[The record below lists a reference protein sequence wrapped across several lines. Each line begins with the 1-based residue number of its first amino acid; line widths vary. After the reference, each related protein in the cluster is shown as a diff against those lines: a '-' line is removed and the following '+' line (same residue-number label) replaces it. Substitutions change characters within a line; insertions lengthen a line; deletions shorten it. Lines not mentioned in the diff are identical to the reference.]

1 MSTTPSLW
9 KEPPPGA
16 AAIPFPT
23 DLTTDAMQDAGFVRQ
38 AFAGIASRYVLA
50 NHVLS
55 LGIDCLW
62 RRTTAR
68 RIALLKPSRI
78 LDLATGS
85 GDLAQT
91 VQAACPDAKI
101 LGADFSVPMM
111 RQAQRRGL
119 DALVAADG
127 MNLPFQ
133 DESFDVLTV
142 AFGLRN
148 MASWPQALQE
158 MSRVLRP
165 GGRLFVLDFSIP
177 RLPGLRQL
185 YLLYLKHV
193 MPAIA
198 GWITGKREAY
208 VYLCGSIEKF
218 PSGAD
223 MNALIQA
230 NGFASATATP
240 LTFGIAALYEAKK

>member
-1 MSTTPSLW
+1 
-9 KEPPPGA
+9 
-16 AAIPFPT
+16 
-23 DLTTDAMQDAGFVRQ
+23 MQDAGFVRQ

-68 RIALLKPSRI
+68 RIAELNPQRV

-85 GDLAQT
+85 GDLAQAIQNT
-91 VQAACPDAKI
+91 CPQAKV

-111 RQAQRRGL
+111 REAQKRQLR
-119 DALVAADG
+119 ALIAADG
-127 MNLPFQ
+127 LALPFQ
-133 DESFDVLTV
+133 DGVFDVLTV

-148 MASWPQALQE
+148 MASWPAALQE

-177 RLPGLRQL
+177 RIPGLRQM
-185 YLLYLKHV
+185 YLFYLKEIMTRV
-193 MPAIA
+193 A

-208 VYLCGSIEKF
+208 VYLCGSIERF
-218 PSGAD
+218 PSGKE
-223 MNALIQA
+223 MESLICA
-230 NGFASATATP
+230 SGFASARSRQ
-240 LTFGIAALYEAKK
+240 LTLGIASLYEAVK

>member
-1 MSTTPSLW
+1 
-9 KEPPPGA
+9 
-16 AAIPFPT
+16 
-23 DLTTDAMQDAGFVRQ
+23 MQDAGFVRQ

-68 RIALLKPSRI
+68 RIAELNPQRV

-85 GDLAQT
+85 GDLAQA
-91 VQAACPDAKI
+91 VQSACPQAKV

-111 RQAQRRGL
+111 REAQKRHFHRL
-119 DALVAADG
+119 IAADG
-127 MNLPFQ
+127 LALPFQ
-133 DESFDVLTV
+133 DGVFDVLTV

-148 MASWPQALQE
+148 MASWPAALKE
-158 MSRVLRP
+158 MNRVLRP

-177 RLPGLRQL
+177 RIPGIRQL
-185 YLLYLKHV
+185 YLFYLKQI
-193 MPAIA
+193 MTRIA

-208 VYLCGSIEKF
+208 VYLCGSIERF
-218 PSGAD
+218 PSGRD
-223 MNALIQA
+223 MESLICA
-230 NGFASATATP
+230 NGFNSASSRQ
-240 LTFGIAALYEAKK
+240 LTLGIASLYEAVK

>member
-1 MSTTPSLW
+1 
-9 KEPPPGA
+9 
-16 AAIPFPT
+16 
-23 DLTTDAMQDAGFVRQ
+23 MQDAGFVRQ

-68 RIALLKPSRI
+68 RIAALEPRRV

-85 GDLAQT
+85 GDLAQA
-91 VQAACPDAKI
+91 VQAACPQAKV

-111 RQAQRRGL
+111 REAQARKFHTL
-119 DALVAADG
+119 IAADG
-127 MNLPFQ
+127 LALPFQ
-133 DESFDVLTV
+133 DAVFDVVTV

-148 MASWPQALQE
+148 MASWPDALQE

-177 RLPGLRQL
+177 RTPGIRQL
-185 YLLYLKHV
+185 YLFYLKRI
-193 MPAIA
+193 MPRIA
-198 GWITGKREAY
+198 GWITGQREAY
-208 VYLCGSIEKF
+208 EYLCGSIERF
-218 PSGAD
+218 PSGRE
-223 MNALIQA
+223 MEALITA
-230 NGFASATATP
+230 NGFQSASGTP
-240 LTFGIAALYEAKK
+240 LTFGIASLYEAVR